1 MGKNLLA
8 KASMVLSPRTTPA
21 VKPPIAPGAMVEK
34 PKTAIGAMAQFTDR
48 QSTAIKEV
56 ETLRGQLKEHEGSIP
71 TKRLDPKFIV
81 RSKWANRHALS
92 FTDQEF
98 IDLKED
104 IKTKGGN
111 VQPIKVRPLRGR
123 PGTYELV
130 FGHRRHQACLELE
143 MDVLAMVEDL
153 DEKTLFIEMDH
164 ENRQRKDLRPYEQG
178 VMYAR
183 ALDDGLFPSMRKLA
197 EEVGVEAGTAS
208 KAIALARLP
217 TDVIAA
223 FVSPMDLQFRWAG
236 ELTQALQKNPDF
248 VLSRAR
254 VFPGETPRVS
264 SAQVFKILTGQGV
277 SPGNTTSPVRQVVNG
292 KTLLATIKE
301 GNKGATTID
310 ISVALSADEKSQ
322 LEVVLSDFLSRK
334 LKKH

>member
-8 KASMVLSPRTTPA
+8 KASMVLGPRTGPVT
-21 VKPPIAPGAMVEK
+21 KPPITPGSVVEK

-56 ETLRGQLKEHEGSIP
+56 ESLREQLKEHEGSLP
-71 TKRLDPKFIV
+71 TKRLSPKLIV
-81 RSKWANRHALS
+81 RSKWANRHDLS
-92 FTDQEF
+92 FMDQEF
-98 IDLKED
+98 ADLKAD

-111 VQPIKVRPLRGR
+111 VQPIKVRPLKGQA
-123 PGTYELV
+123 GMYEVV

-143 MDVLAMVEDL
+143 IDVLAMVEDL
-153 DEKTLFIEMDH
+153 DEKTLFIEMEH

-217 TDVIAA
+217 AEVLAA
-223 FVSPMDLQFRWAG
+223 FVSPMDLQFRWASD
-236 ELTQALQKNPDF
+236 LTQAMQKNPDF

-254 VFPGETPRVS
+254 VFPGETPRVP
-264 SAQVFKILTGQGV
+264 SAQVFKIVVGEGV
-277 SPGNTTSPVRQVVNG
+277 SPGNTPSPGRRLVSG
-292 KTLLATIKE
+292 ETLLATMKD
-301 GNKGATTID
+301 GKLGTTTID
-310 ISVALSADEKSQ
+310 ISVALNADEKKQ
-322 LEVVLSDFLSRK
+322 LEVVLTNFLNKK
-334 LKKH
+334 LLKS